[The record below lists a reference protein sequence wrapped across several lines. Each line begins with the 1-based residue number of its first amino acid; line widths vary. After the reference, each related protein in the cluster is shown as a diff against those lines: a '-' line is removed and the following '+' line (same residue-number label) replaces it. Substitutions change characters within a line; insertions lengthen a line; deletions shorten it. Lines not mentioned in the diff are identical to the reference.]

1 MGTLRGF
8 ASAACLGYTGVMNS
22 RDRVLAALN
31 HQTPDRIPLDLSGHR
46 SSGIAALAYPRLR
59 RHLGLPVKTV
69 RVYDLVQQLAVVDQ
83 DLLDLLEIDTIEMGR
98 GFLLREEDWKEWEL
112 PDGTPC
118 QIPAFLHVLRRD
130 QNWVVQTAQGQELG
144 IQKPGCLYFEQ
155 SYFPLQERGI
165 QGDDFSDL
173 ESFVSDTIW
182 AGVAHPGAHLP
193 LDESGLAE
201 MSAAAESLRKSTD
214 RAIIGLFG
222 GNMFELP
229 QWLYR
234 MDNYLF
240 YLGMYPDDV
249 LRLSEKLCEIHLQN
263 LEKWLVAV
271 GPHIDI
277 VQFGDDLGGQGGPLI
292 SPQMYRRYY
301 KPFHKALWTRAKGLA
316 DVKIMLHCCGGV
328 RELLPDLIDAGLDA
342 INPVQINAAGMDAQ
356 KLKCDFGQ
364 DITFWGGGCDTRDI
378 LPHGSLEEIRQHV
391 ENQIRVLQ
399 TNGGFVFQQVHNI
412 LADVPPANIAAMYD
426 VVRKF

>member
-1 MGTLRGF
+1 
-8 ASAACLGYTGVMNS
+8 MNS
-22 RDRVLAALN
+22 RERVLAALN
-31 HQTPDRIPLDLSGHR
+31 HQTPDRIPVDLSGHR

-59 RHLGLPVKTV
+59 RHFGLPAKTV

-83 DLLDLLEIDTIEMGR
+83 DMLDLLGIDTIEMGR

-118 QIPAFLHVLRRD
+118 QIPAFLYVRRRGED
-130 QNWVVQTAQGQELG
+130 WVVQNALGLELG
-144 IQKPGCLYFEQ
+144 VQKPGCLYFEQ
-155 SYFPLQERGI
+155 SYFPLMERGI

-173 ESFVSDTIW
+173 ESVISDTIW
-182 AGVAHPGAHLP
+182 AGVVHPGAHLP
-193 LDESGLAE
+193 MDESGLAE
-201 MSAAAESLRKSTD
+201 LSTAAESLRKSTD

-234 MDNYLF
+234 MDNYLL

-249 LRLSEKLCEIHLQN
+249 LRLSKKLCEIHLKN
-263 LEKWLVAV
+263 LEKWLEAV

-277 VQFGDDLGGQGGPLI
+277 ILFGDDLGGQGGPLI

-301 KPFHKALWTRAKGLA
+301 KPFHKALWARAKALA
-316 DVKIMLHCCGGV
+316 DVKVMLHCCGGV

-342 INPVQINAAGMDAQ
+342 INPVQINSAGMEAEQ
-356 KLKCDFGQ
+356 LKRDFGQ
-364 DITFWGGGCDTRDI
+364 DITLWGGGCDTRDI
-378 LPHGSLEEIRQHV
+378 LPHGSPEEVSLHV
-391 ENQIRVLQ
+391 KDQVRALH

-412 LADVPPANIAAMYD
+412 LAEVPPANVAAMFD
-426 VVRKF
+426 AGRNL